1 MKKLLLT
8 FFTLSMVFHLLG
20 QQVNTN
26 DVLKDKEMT
35 NLSDDKLSFENRE
48 INNQDESDRKFVLS
62 LLQKIVYDSI
72 KFDNES
78 DRKEYSLIYPKN
90 ILDNTATSLD
100 NKLKSVL
107 YQKLLQDI
115 DFYEKLGVN
124 TQTIIFNKLLE
135 EDNISKTKFF
145 RMSYRNRDE
154 TVRKIFVKTFKEYY
168 NIDLE
173 KGKIY
178 KIQDSNKQFPINLE
192 EIEIKSTQILAY

>member
-107 YQKLLQDI
+107 YQKLLQNI
-115 DFYEKLGVN
+115 DLFQKLGVN
-124 TQTIIFNKLLE
+124 TQTIILNKLLE
-135 EDNISKTKFF
+135 EDNLSKTKFF

-154 TVRKIFVKTFKEYY
+154 TVRNIFVKTFKEYY

-178 KIQDSNKQFPINLE
+178 KIQDSNKQLPINMD